1 MATEIEIVQRQD
13 FDKFWMVWSPQG
25 REPTYRHLTLAAAKT
40 EAARLARLNPN
51 SQFCVL
57 ECVGAVM
64 QKPPPTFWFD
74 AVLAPPPEADD
85 PGPASAAPD
94 SPV

>member
-25 REPTYRHLTLAAAKT
+25 RDPTYRHLTLAAAKA
-40 EAARLARLNPN
+40 EAARLARANPM

-74 AVLAPPPEADD
+74 AVAKAPPSDEPDQSTSADE
-85 PGPASAAPD
+85 
-94 SPV
+94 PVCP